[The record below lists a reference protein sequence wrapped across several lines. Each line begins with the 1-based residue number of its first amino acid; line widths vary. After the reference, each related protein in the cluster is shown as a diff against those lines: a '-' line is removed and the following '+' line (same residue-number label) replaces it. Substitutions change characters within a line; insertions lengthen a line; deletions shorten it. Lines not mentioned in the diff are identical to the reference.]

1 MAEIYHLLPELQGE
15 ELLYIQGL
23 LKNSDEEIARK
34 FADIYRARRKDPQ
47 TILLLTLIGFLGI
60 AGIQRFYVDHIGL
73 GLLYLLTAGLCFVGT
88 IIDVVSYRSIAFEY
102 NQRQAY
108 EIARLMKIGS

>member
-15 ELLYIQGL
+15 ELLYVQGL
-23 LKNSDEEIARK
+23 LKNSDEETARK

-73 GLLYLLTAGLCFVGT
+73 GLLYLLTAGLCFIGT
-88 IIDVVSYRSIAFEY
+88 IIDLMSYRSIAFEY